1 MGSLDDILTQQKEA
15 SDDFFKTVR
24 MQFDGS
30 NKNIDMITQL
40 HETEI
45 INLAR
50 VAVLNNWCQGKA
62 KNIDIFVKRFMRM
75 KVSENRQGRKEFFD
89 TFKQAGQEQA
99 KASMLKKLFGA
110 RTDQQVDP
118 TL

>member
-1 MGSLDDILTQQKEA
+1 MSGLDDILSKQQES

-40 HETEI
+40 HPQEI
-45 INLAR
+45 VNLAR
-50 VAVLNNWCQGKA
+50 IAVLDDWCEGKA
-62 KNIDIFVKRFMRM
+62 SNINIFVKRFMRM
-75 KVSENRQGRKEFFD
+75 KVSENRQGRKEFFE

-99 KASMLKKLFGA
+99 KTSMLRKIFG
-110 RTDQQVDP
+110 RNDP
-118 TL
+118 PMEHL